1 MTTFNDN
8 FKIAAKTKKIIIN
21 LYNLIENIP
30 RKDYF
35 LKEKVNQTSFELLEC
50 IFLANELEIKF
61 EYYYINILKSI
72 SLLDFLLEIL
82 YRKKYISL
90 KQAESQLYLLT
101 EVRKMVNSWR
111 KNKEINDARAND
123 YN

>member
-72 SLLDFLLEIL
+72 SLLDFLLEII

-90 KQAESQLYLLT
+90 KQAESQLY
-101 EVRKMVNSWR
+101 
-111 KNKEINDARAND
+111 
-123 YN
+123 